1 MKDWTTW
8 SHLSYEEDRTVL
20 ERWIGSYRLLES
32 LGAGGMGEVYRAADS
47 RLNRQVALKIL
58 SPEHARRPH
67 SLERFRREARA
78 VAALNHPNIVT
89 IHSVEEEQ
97 GVHFL
102 TMELVQGT
110 TLNSLISPEGLPL
123 SRLLEIAVPLA
134 EALEAAHER
143 GIVHRDLKPANIMV
157 SDAGRVKILDFGIA
171 KSDSDGGATL
181 VDGAMVLD
189 GTLTEAGLVIGTP
202 SYMSPEQ
209 GLGNE
214 VDHRTDLFSFGVLLY
229 EMATGERPFVGNSAA
244 ETIAAILRD
253 DPPKP
258 SSLNPRLPKALDD
271 LIASCLEKDVSRRV
285 QSARE
290 LRQSLQVLFTRL
302 SSPALTL
309 PTDTGRLTQMRRRWR
324 TPAAAFALT
333 GCLALTLAIAKPQ
346 WAQLDLAGSVA
357 RQRPGLAVLPLGN
370 FSQDPE
376 YFVDGMTD
384 ALIASLSD
392 IQGVRVISRQSVMR
406 YKSSSEP
413 LPAIARELGVDVIVQ
428 GSVMRAGNRVR
439 ITAQLIRADPE
450 QQIWARSYE
459 RDLRDVLSLQKE
471 VARAISRE
479 IQVKLE
485 PADQQ
490 RLAAGRPVNP
500 EAYDNYLKGRH
511 AWYQRTSAGFESAL
525 RFFRKA
531 LDLDPKLALA
541 HAGIADVH
549 SLIAFFGPVLP
560 SEALAQ
566 ARKEAQAAL
575 KLDPDLADAHVSLG
589 FVQLFADR
597 DWTRSEASF
606 RRAIALNPSN
616 PTAHQFY
623 SLLLLAQGR
632 RQEGNEQIQLVYD
645 LDPLSPSA
653 NNNMGV
659 KAFFDRRPDEALR
672 HFQKANTLAPEFP
685 APYFKM
691 SELYRRQGK
700 ERLADESF
708 RKALTLRYAEIAPE
722 VDRAYRKGGR
732 KLALEAAVDSLETL
746 SRSKAVPPED
756 IARLYVRL
764 GQSEKALDCLEAS
777 YRRGYPGA
785 LMVGAYPEWDWSSL
799 LPNPRFQSLLERVRT
814 TAEAGER
821 QARSEPAQPSGC
833 RSAR

>member
-1 MKDWTTW
+1 
-8 SHLSYEEDRTVL
+8 VL
-20 ERWIGSYRLLES
+20 ERSIGSYRLLEK

-58 SPEHARRPH
+58 SSEHARRQQ
-67 SLERFRREARA
+67 SLERFRREACA

-89 IHSVEEEQ
+89 IYSVEEHQ
-97 GVHFL
+97 GLHFL
-102 TMELVQGT
+102 TMELVHGR
-110 TLNSLISPEGLPL
+110 TLGSLIPPEGLPL
-123 SRLLEIAVPLA
+123 LRLLEIAVPLA

-143 GIVHRDLKPANIMV
+143 GIVHRDLKPENVMV
-157 SDAGRVKILDFGIA
+157 SQEGRVKVLDFGIA
-171 KSDSDGGATL
+171 KSESDGGATL
-181 VDGAMVLD
+181 VEGAATQAA
-189 GTLTEAGLVIGTP
+189 TLTETGLIIGTP

-209 GLGNE
+209 ALGHS

-229 EMATGERPFVGNSAA
+229 EMSTGSRPFRGSSAS
-244 ETIAAILRD
+244 ETVAALLRD
-253 DPPKP
+253 DPPRP
-258 SSLNPRLPKALDD
+258 STINPHIPQALDN
-271 LIASCLEKDVSRRV
+271 LITSCLEKDVSRRV

-290 LRQSLQVLFTRL
+290 LRQGLQALPVNL
-302 SSPALTL
+302 SVPALTL
-309 PTDTGRLTQMRRRWR
+309 PADTGRLTQLRRRWR
-324 TPAAAFALT
+324 TPVAAFALT
-333 GCLALTLAIAKPQ
+333 GCLALTLTATRPRLVHVGK
-346 WAQLDLAGSVA
+346 AGNPASP
-357 RQRPGLAVLPLGN
+357 RPGLAVLPLGN

-384 ALIASLSD
+384 SLIASLSD

-406 YKSSSEP
+406 YKGSSEP
-413 LPAIARELGVDVIVQ
+413 LPTIARELGVDVVVQ
-428 GSVMRAGNRVR
+428 GSVMREGNRVR
-439 ITAQLIRADPE
+439 ITAQLIRAEPE
-450 QQIWARSYE
+450 QQIWAQSYE
-459 RDLRDVLSLQKE
+459 RDLSDVLSLQKE
-471 VARAISRE
+471 VARAISQE

-485 PADQQ
+485 PADQR
-490 RLAAGRPVNP
+490 RLAATRPVNP
-500 EAYDNYLKGRH
+500 EAYDAYLKGRH

-525 RFFRKA
+525 GFFRKA

-541 HAGIADVH
+541 HAGLADVH

-566 ARKEAQAAL
+566 ARMEAQAAL
-575 KLDPDLADAHVSLG
+575 TLDPDLGDAHVSLG

-597 DWTRSEASF
+597 DWIRSEASF

-616 PTAHQFY
+616 PMAHQFY

-659 KAFFDRRPDEALR
+659 KAFFENRPDEALR
-672 HFQKANTLAPEFP
+672 RFQKAHTLAPEFP

-700 ERLADESF
+700 EKLAYESF

-732 KLALEAAVDSLETL
+732 KLALEAAVTSLETL

-756 IARLYVRL
+756 LARVYVRL
-764 GQSEKALDCLEAS
+764 GESEKALDCLEAS

-799 LPNPRFQSLLERVRT
+799 LPHPRFQSLVERLRT
-814 TAEAGER
+814 TADAGGS
-821 QARSEPAQPSGC
+821 QAQGEPAHPSGC